1 MFSTLAI
8 ITDAA
13 AVFGGFMLAVWLRF
27 DSHLMAITRPPS
39 ENFRLH
45 YLLAALLATLIL
57 LLVYHGQ
64 RLYARPQTGSFIDKV
79 PRVVKSSCVGILLAS
94 VLGFVALQNVVD
106 LSRLVVVLALPVVTL
121 LVLVVRYAMFR
132 IEWNVARHTREKHR
146 VLILGTDSVA
156 QHLRETLKRE
166 PMLRLQVTGFMR
178 TRRSEAAPGIGID
191 EIVGGLEE
199 LGAYI
204 KENRVDQIILT
215 DSTIGH
221 DRTVDLL
228 LLCERNLITFR
239 LVPDLFSIITS
250 SMDVQSLSDI
260 PLLGVSAW
268 PLDMFRN
275 RMLKRCEDIAGAL
288 AGLTIFAPAMLIAA
302 ILIRRGSKG
311 PIFYR
316 QQRCG
321 EGGKVFTL
329 YKLRTMR
336 DDAEGESGPVWTK
349 QDDDRRTR
357 VGEFLRRHN
366 LDEVPQF
373 WNVLRGDMG
382 LVGPRP
388 ERPHFVEIFKEDIQ
402 RYMWRHVSKPGMT
415 GWAQVNGL
423 RGDTSLQERIRY
435 DLYYLENWS
444 LSFDFKILLKTLH
457 SNENAY

>member
-1 MFSTLAI
+1 MFSAAAVA
-8 ITDAA
+8 TDAV
-13 AVFGGFMLAVWLRF
+13 AVFGGFMLAVWVRF
-27 DSHLMAITRPPS
+27 DSHLFVVTRQPS
-39 ENFRLH
+39 PNYRMH

-57 LLVYHGQ
+57 VLVYHGQ

-79 PRVVKSSCVGILLAS
+79 PRLVKSSFVGVLLAA

-106 LSRLVVVLALPVVTL
+106 LSRLVVVVALPLVTL

-132 IEWNVARHTREKHR
+132 IEWNVARHTQKKHR
-146 VLILGTDSVA
+146 VLILGTDTVA
-156 QHLRETLKRE
+156 QHLRETLQRE
-166 PMLRLQVTGFMR
+166 PMLRLAVTGFMR
-178 TRRSEAAPGIGID
+178 TRRADAAPGIGVD
-191 EIVGGLEE
+191 EIVGGLDD
-199 LGAYI
+199 LPAVI
-204 KENRVDQIILT
+204 KARAVDQIILT

-260 PLLGVSAW
+260 PLLGVSDW
-268 PLDMFRN
+268 PLDIFRN
-275 RMLKRCEDIAGAL
+275 RVMKRLEDIGGAL
-288 AGLTIFAPAMLIAA
+288 AGLVIFAPVMLLAA

-311 PIFYR
+311 PVFYR
-316 QQRCG
+316 QERCG
-321 EGGKVFTL
+321 KGGRSFTL

-336 DDAEGESGPVWTK
+336 ENAELESGPVWTCE
-349 QDDDRRTR
+349 DDARRTR

-457 SNENAY
+457 AKDNAY

>member
-1 MFSTLAI
+1 MFSMAAVV
-8 ITDAA
+8 TDAA
-13 AVFGGFMLAVWLRF
+13 AVFGGCMLAVWLRF
-27 DSHLMAITRPPS
+27 DSHLLVVDHQPA

-45 YLLAALLATLIL
+45 YLLAALLAALIL
-57 LLVYHGQ
+57 ALVYHGQ

-79 PRVVKSSCVGILLAS
+79 PRLVKSSSVGVLLAA

-106 LSRLVVVLALPVVTL
+106 LSRLVVVIALPLVTV

-132 IEWNVARHTREKHR
+132 IEWNVARHTREKQS
-146 VLILGTDSVA
+146 VLILGTDAVA

-166 PMLRLQVTGFMR
+166 PMLRLEVTGFMR
-178 TRRSEAAPGIGID
+178 TRLADAAPGLRAD
-191 EIVGGLEE
+191 EIVGGLDD
-199 LGAYI
+199 LGSYI
-204 KENRVDQIILT
+204 KAHAVDQIILT

-250 SMDVQSLSDI
+250 TMDVQSLSDI

-268 PLDMFRN
+268 PLDRFRS
-275 RMLKRCEDIAGAL
+275 RVLKRLEDIGGAL
-288 AGLTIFAPAMLIAA
+288 AGLVIFAPAMLIAA
-302 ILIRRGSKG
+302 ILIRRDSKG

-321 EGGKVFTL
+321 EGGRSFTL

-336 DDAEGESGPVWTK
+336 EHAEEESGPVWTTE
-349 QDDDRRTR
+349 DDGRRTR

-373 WNVLRGDMG
+373 WNVMRGDMG

-457 SNENAY
+457 AKENAY